1 MRLPSAFLAIT
12 LLSFLIG
19 CREQKAPSPPQGPIT
34 SCAQMPTLQWQK
46 ASTGMSVEDILK
58 VSASLNATAKAE
70 IDKAKQASGEAK
82 LSADLSNALKK
93 EFNASSDVSQDFWQ
107 QDIIMMQQACFMSAE
122 SKRIDL
128 TPEQKAA
135 FLTQEVQW
143 SENAQA
149 FVAEKKGLQPS
160 NEG

>member
-1 MRLPSAFLAIT
+1 
-12 LLSFLIG
+12 
-19 CREQKAPSPPQGPIT
+19 
-34 SCAQMPTLQWQK
+34 
-46 ASTGMSVEDILK
+46 MSVEDILK

-149 FVAEKKGLQPS
+149 FVAEKKRVAAKQ
-160 NEG
+160 